1 MILETVLGGIVGT
14 ATRSIPA
21 VLEHFDKK
29 NEREHEL
36 KMTDRQIESDRLRAE
51 QKIEEVKLEGSI
63 ALDTKQIDALV
74 AANVAQAQ
82 MAVAAGGWAAKLSAS
97 VRPIT
102 TFQLVALYMLA
113 KVATFALLCMNANDP
128 ESILIGVRE
137 LYNENDS
144 ALLSGVLAF
153 WYMDRTIQKRA

>member
-1 MILETVLGGIVGT
+1 MILETILGGVVGT

-29 NEREHEL
+29 NERAHEL
-36 KMTDRQIESDRLRAE
+36 EMFGRQIEADRLRAE
-51 QKIEEVKLEGSI
+51 QKIEETKLEGQI

-82 MAVAAGGWAAKLSAS
+82 MAVAAGGWAAKLSAA
-97 VRPIT
+97 VRPVT

-113 KVATFALLCMNANDP
+113 KVAAFALLCMNADNP
-128 ESILIGVRE
+128 ESVLLGVRE